1 MKYLTPA
8 ICLLALL
15 GCSEKPEPAAPASSN
30 NYALEPIHQESL
42 EELAKRKAEEA
53 RVQQANADAV
63 LAAEIE
69 LHGWRSS
76 VNSDEFSGQNYKY
89 SSISSST
96 KAYFASPYDGGSSA
110 SVTFRKA
117 AGSPQEAYFSID
129 KGQIVC
135 SYRDCTVQVKVDGQK
150 AQTFSMSRTTDYS
163 TTVIF
168 FDNPSRLRKLLS
180 SAKPF
185 QVRATFYKSGEETF
199 QFLPPNKLPAP

>member
-1 MKYLTPA
+1 MKYLTA
-8 ICLLALL
+8 AMSILALM
-15 GCSEKPEPAAPASSN
+15 GCTEKPEPAAPASSS
-30 NYALEPIHQESL
+30 NYAIEPIRQETL
-42 EELAKRKAEEA
+42 EELAKRNAEEA

-76 VNSDEFSGQNYKY
+76 VNSDEFSGEISKY
-89 SSISSST
+89 SSINSST
-96 KAYFASPYDGGSSA
+96 KAYFASPYDGGTTA
-110 SVTFRKA
+110 SLTFRKA
-117 AGSPQEAYFSID
+117 AGSPQEAYFSVD

-135 SYRDCTVQVKVDGQK
+135 SYRDCTIQVKVDGQK

-180 SAKPF
+180 NAKPF
-185 QVRATFYKSGEETF
+185 QVRATFYKAGEETF
-199 QFLPPNKLPAP
+199 QFLPPNKLPPP